1 MISDLFDLDV
11 KPRFA
16 LELLLAQEV
25 SAGACWLHVVG
36 WEEGRV
42 LTRQDTLRGRH
53 IAGLAGAAESLAAAT
68 ELQGQDGRGGGAGA
82 AGRDTET

>member
-11 KPRFA
+11 KARFA
-16 LELLLAQEV
+16 LELLLAQEMCG
-25 SAGACWLHVVG
+25 GACWLHVVG
-36 WEEGRV
+36 REEGRV

-68 ELQGQDGRGGGAGA
+68 QLQGQGGRGGGAGA